1 MLLTYSRKYRTKLW
15 LTITLWW
22 TPKSRQKSTEFKLC
36 IELSFH
42 LNNIVR
48 MVFLLSRS
56 VLVSRRMNHLFRYA
70 PQMIHPPG
78 QGIYPQSW
86 LLRPQRPDIQH
97 RMLNFP
103 MTGGVVIHCKKQSV
117 LSASVHDLSFFQ
129 CYNPTI
135 LA

>member
-56 VLVSRRMNHLFRYA
+56 VLVSRRCDRHGRELAGVSPAIALERREYVGKGKGA
-70 PQMIHPPG
+70 
-78 QGIYPQSW
+78 
-86 LLRPQRPDIQH
+86 RR
-97 RMLNFP
+97 NFP
-103 MTGGVVIHCKKQSV
+103 
-117 LSASVHDLSFFQ
+117 DL
-129 CYNPTI
+129 PEEG
-135 LA
+135 